1 MGRFKR
7 TDSQVTAALFRL
19 LTEQESKGGQHIAA
33 PRRGV
38 DLASCDAMAWLL
50 PGFIAEKDQTLTYGA
65 KGSGKTKAALRQ
77 AFNLIDGM
85 GFLGGEDPARPCRV
99 LFVASDS
106 GVEPLKESIEKS
118 GLGNH
123 PALVDGRFV
132 VWAHAANQG
141 QTAWDAGLTGCLGLL
156 EAVRGGEFGLVIL
169 DSAKAVTSRADL
181 NYLDNTQVTALLTFF
196 KYVICE
202 HTAVQ
207 WLHHDGT
214 EHGSSAGAKAWA
226 EIPSVVHRIEQPM
239 ELVDSDGSGTTPTK
253 RPKENLRVWQ
263 TVKTRK
269 GSLRTITYS
278 IDGSGDLVPAGE
290 AKGVSGATGAIL
302 AVLRDHAREGGRSLT
317 TAEII
322 TEARSRWGFSRK
334 AIENALPRLAS
345 THPPEVVRPAHGRYA
360 LAPRLLE
367 LLKEEELSKVSP
379 LTRGVFAEN
388 SVIESDLQP
397 PFNPPQGGSGGF
409 ATPLQTLKGVRGGV
423 ANPFG
428 GLESGEKPPLLG
440 GKLQTEATPAEVI
453 APKQP
458 PAWHAE
464 AWAIRQESPD
474 LPAAAIVNLLKTAPA
489 NINGKQVADYLKARQ
504 AS

>member
-1 MGRFKR
+1 
-7 TDSQVTAALFRL
+7 
-19 LTEQESKGGQHIAA
+19 
-33 PRRGV
+33 
-38 DLASCDAMAWLL
+38 
-50 PGFIAEKDQTLTYGA
+50 
-65 KGSGKTKAALRQ
+65 
-77 AFNLIDGM
+77 LIDGM
-85 GFLGGEDPARPCRV
+85 GFLGGDDPVKPCRV

-106 GVEPLKESIEKS
+106 GIEPLKESIENS

-123 PALVDGRFV
+123 PAHADGRFV

-141 QTAWDAGLTGCLGLL
+141 QTAWDASLTGCLELL
-156 EAVRGGEFGLVIL
+156 EAVRGGEFGLVII

-181 NYLDNTQVTALLTFF
+181 NYLDNSQTTALLTFF

-226 EIPSVVHRIEQPM
+226 EIPSVVHRIEQPL

-302 AVLRDHAREGGRSLT
+302 AVLRDHARDGCRSLT
-317 TAEII
+317 TAEIT

-334 AIENALPRLAS
+334 AIENALPRLVSA
-345 THPPEVVRPAHGRYA
+345 HPPEVVRPAHGRYA

-367 LLKEEELSKVSP
+367 ILQEEEPSKVSP

-388 SVIESDLQP
+388 SIIESDFKP
-397 PFNPPQGGSGGF
+397 PFNPPEGGLGGF
-409 ATPLQTLKGVRGGV
+409 ETPLQILKGDRGGV

-428 GLESGEKPPLLG
+428 GLESGEKPPSLG
-440 GKLQTEATPAEVI
+440 GKLQTEVTPSDVI
-453 APKQP
+453 APTQS
-458 PAWHAE
+458 PAWQAE
-464 AWAIRQESPD
+464 AWAISQESPD
-474 LPAAAIVNLLKTAPA
+474 LPAAVIVNMLKTAPV
-489 NINGKQVADYLKARQ
+489 NINGRQVADFLRAQ
-504 AS
+504 ASRLGVMPLEGG